1 MTKLLKNRWALTN
14 KIGEGSFGE
23 IYSAFDNQT
32 ESTIAIKFEKKNEKR
47 QTLKLD
53 IAVIHQ
59 LQGSSYVP
67 EFIYCG
73 QTETHYFLVMELL
86 GENLSKLRRKQ
97 PTQTFSLPT
106 TLKLGIDMISAIEA
120 VHSIGYVHRDIK
132 PSNFVLKNIP
142 KTESYSDIS
151 PVLCV
156 IDFGLSRKF
165 IDSDGNI
172 KPPRETVGF
181 RGTARYASVESHQ
194 AKELGRRDDLI
205 SLFYCLLEF
214 LYGRLPWTD
223 LKEKDEIL
231 QIKLIFNSTKL
242 PYELPQQFTT
252 LFEYL
257 KGLKFDEKPNYS
269 FIKKLL
275 INTYVCYGFDPALK
289 FDWERNNSDINLITS
304 FISTAKKTPNAPIF
318 NIENNLNSQNQQNS
332 IFTQKFINEILD
344 MREIY
349 QDQKIN
355 TTTTQNEQYINYGD
369 LNKQNSDHFK
379 KDINEIQRNES
390 KEKEMRLEKVKE
402 TLERVKH
409 SNKLGNEHTKCGTK
423 CTIF

>member
-132 PSNFVLKNIP
+132 PSNFVIRKNIRN
-142 KTESYSDIS
+142 KNETFL
-151 PVLCV
+151 VL
-156 IDFGLSRKF
+156 IDFGLARSYITHEGELRK
-165 IDSDGNI
+165 
-172 KPPRETVGF
+172 PRKKIGF
-181 RGTARYASVESHQ
+181 RGTARYASINSH
-194 AKELGRRDDLI
+194 DN
-205 SLFYCLLEF
+205 
-214 LYGRLPWTD
+214 TV
-223 LKEKDEIL
+223 
-231 QIKLIFNSTKL
+231 
-242 PYELPQQFTT
+242 
-252 LFEYL
+252 
-257 KGLKFDEKPNYS
+257 
-269 FIKKLL
+269 KK
-275 INTYVCYGFDPALK
+275 
-289 FDWERNNSDINLITS
+289 
-304 FISTAKKTPNAPIF
+304 
-318 NIENNLNSQNQQNS
+318 
-332 IFTQKFINEILD
+332 
-344 MREIY
+344 
-349 QDQKIN
+349 
-355 TTTTQNEQYINYGD
+355 
-369 LNKQNSDHFK
+369 
-379 KDINEIQRNES
+379 
-390 KEKEMRLEKVKE
+390 
-402 TLERVKH
+402 
-409 SNKLGNEHTKCGTK
+409 
-423 CTIF
+423 

>member
-132 PSNFVLKNIP
+132 PSNFVLKNKKQNFSIF
-142 KTESYSDIS
+142 K
-151 PVLCV
+151 
-156 IDFGLSRKF
+156 
-165 IDSDGNI
+165 
-172 KPPRETVGF
+172 
-181 RGTARYASVESHQ
+181 GTARYASVESHQ